1 MGGSGL
7 KAKGGRGAH
16 VWEHGCA
23 AGVSSPEVEREVG
36 RIDTESADPTSR
48 KRGDRGGSCWKWRS
62 LSQEEGRMVGRQ
74 EGGRR
79 EAGGR
84 GAGRLEAEGW
94 RQEDEQAG
102 SRERSEAGGR
112 EAGGWGGKRQ
122 EAEGQEA
129 GGGSQTEA
137 TAAPIW
143 LHRRKWLEKIK
154 PGGRGRGKAAP
165 QFLGEGDTAP
175 PALPVLPKVCEFCHR
190 KQ

>member
-1 MGGSGL
+1 M
-7 KAKGGRGAH
+7 
-16 VWEHGCA
+16 WEHGCA

-112 EAGGWGGKRQ
+112 EAGGWGG
-122 EAEGQEA
+122 
-129 GGGSQTEA
+129 
-137 TAAPIW
+137 
-143 LHRRKWLEKIK
+143 RRL
-154 PGGRGRGKAAP
+154 RDRR
-165 QFLGEGDTAP
+165 LGEAVRLKPLRP
-175 PALPVLPKVCEFCHR
+175 PSGFTEESGWKR
-190 KQ
+190 